1 MNKAI
6 SKLEKM
12 LGGAK
17 SVTLQGGSRLH
28 DHGDQPTILL
38 RETMKHRKLVR
49 RVTHVLDS
57 EADCMVVR
65 DHCGEVWR
73 CKRMGDGNYRAI
85 I

>member
-1 MNKAI
+1 MNQAI
-6 SKLEKM
+6 EKLSAM
-12 LGGAK
+12 LGGTK
-17 SVTLQGGSRLH
+17 SIPLQGGSRLH

-38 RETMKHRKLVR
+38 RETKKHRKLVR

-57 EADCMVVR
+57 EADCQVVR

-73 CKRMGDGNYRAI
+73 CKRLNDGNYRAI